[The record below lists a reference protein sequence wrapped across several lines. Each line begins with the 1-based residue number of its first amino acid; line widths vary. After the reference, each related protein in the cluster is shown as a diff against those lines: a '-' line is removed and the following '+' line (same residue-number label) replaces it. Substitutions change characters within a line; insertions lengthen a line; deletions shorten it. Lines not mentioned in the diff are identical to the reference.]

1 MNLMRKASQDAFDK
15 IDNGIYSAESDQW
28 WRPDSAFFQMN
39 VSFNP
44 VRVGYARKKLLDE
57 LGIEPSVT
65 AALDVG
71 CGGGFVTE
79 EVARMGF
86 ETTGL
91 DPSERSLRVAAAHA
105 RAAGLKIQYVSGVG
119 ESLPFSDQS
128 FGAVLCC
135 DVLEHVRD
143 LPKVIAEISRVLKPG
158 GAFCYDTLNRN
169 WISRLA
175 AIRISQVWKRWA
187 FMPKDLHVWE
197 MFIKP
202 GEMRSL
208 LRENRLEWK
217 EHRGMIP
224 DVPIPRVLRYLRRRA
239 AGDWT
244 YRELAERIKLV
255 ESRITA
261 VMYMGYAV
269 KACPARTA

>member
-1 MNLMRKASQDAFDK
+1 
-15 IDNGIYSAESDQW
+15 
-28 WRPDSAFFQMN
+28 
-39 VSFNP
+39 
-44 VRVGYARKKLLDE
+44 
-57 LGIEPSVT
+57 
-65 AALDVG
+65 
-71 CGGGFVTE
+71 
-79 EVARMGF
+79 
-86 ETTGL
+86 
-91 DPSERSLRVAAAHA
+91 
-105 RAAGLKIQYVSGVG
+105 
-119 ESLPFSDQS
+119 
-128 FGAVLCC
+128 
-135 DVLEHVRD
+135 
-143 LPKVIAEISRVLKPG
+143 
-158 GAFCYDTLNRN
+158 
-169 WISRLA
+169 
-175 AIRISQVWKRWA
+175 
-187 FMPKDLHVWE
+187 MPKDLHVWE